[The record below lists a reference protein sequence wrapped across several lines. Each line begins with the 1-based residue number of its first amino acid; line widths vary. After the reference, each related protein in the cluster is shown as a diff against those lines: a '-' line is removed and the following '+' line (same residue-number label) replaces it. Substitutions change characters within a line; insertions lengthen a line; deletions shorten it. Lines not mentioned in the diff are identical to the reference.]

1 MCTSTRP
8 NLPLL
13 LMAAAMIAASNA
25 GPPTDVA
32 EPQIWRA
39 QLVDGTMQGSCS
51 QYLRDCQSG
60 TGHCLVPDFNVVY
73 RSDEFGAY
81 PPVLFWGKTLL
92 GGASVSTAGCAQC
105 TARSL
110 P

>member
-1 MCTSTRP
+1 M
-8 NLPLL
+8 LL
-13 LMAAAMIAASNA
+13 LFTVAAVIAGIADIGA
-25 GPPTDVA
+25 A

-39 QLVDGTMQGSCS
+39 QLIDGTMQGSCS

-60 TGHCLVPDFNVVY
+60 TGHCLVPDFTVVY

-92 GGASVSTAGCAQC
+92 GGASVSTCG
-105 TARSL
+105 
-110 P
+110 